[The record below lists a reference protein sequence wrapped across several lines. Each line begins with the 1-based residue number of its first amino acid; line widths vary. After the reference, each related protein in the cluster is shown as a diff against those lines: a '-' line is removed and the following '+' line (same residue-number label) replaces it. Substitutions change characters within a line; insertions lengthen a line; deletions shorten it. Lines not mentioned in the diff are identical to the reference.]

1 MSVADVISLLGG
13 IALFLFGMSL
23 MGEGLKKVAGSR
35 LELVLYKLS
44 STPLKGVLL
53 GTGVTAVIQ
62 SSSATS
68 VMVVGF
74 VNSGMMKVKQA
85 IGVIM
90 GAILGTSVTGW
101 ILCLSSLEGGSG
113 VVQLLST
120 EVLTGIV
127 AVVGIILRMFTG
139 KTSNRYV
146 GEILLG
152 FAVLMYGMSAMSGAV
167 SPLRESE
174 AFIRILT
181 SFSNPILGILVG
193 LAFTSVLQSASAAVG
208 ILQALAITGAVTFEV
223 ALPIVMGIA
232 IGAAVPVLLSAL
244 GANLNGKRTA
254 FIYLLID
261 VLGALIW
268 ALLFYGANAII
279 HFTFLDAVMSS
290 VSIALMNTLFRLAT
304 VIVLLPCIGLMEH
317 MVELLFPDDGS
328 AAEEQEMDRLE
339 ERFLQHPALSIE
351 QSRLVTNSMAERA
364 EGNLLMAVGLR
375 NRWSDKD
382 FRMVG
387 ETESVIDR
395 YEDKLGTYL
404 MKITS
409 KSLSQSQSEE
419 VSKYLHTISDF
430 ERISDH
436 ALNISEAA
444 KEIHDKDLQF
454 SPEACHELDVIESA
468 VREILSV
475 AVGAFVENDPQRA
488 ARVEPLEEIID
499 GLCDEMKSHHVD
511 RLQSGSC
518 TLNQGFVFNDL
529 LTNYERV
536 ADHCS
541 NIAVA
546 IIELESD
553 SFDTHE
559 YLNSVRAMKSSSFAR
574 YYEEYKQEYHL

>member
-468 VREILSV
+468 VREILSI

-518 TLNQGFVFNDL
+518 TLNLGFVFNDL

>member
-261 VLGALIW
+261 VLGVLIW

-304 VIVLLPCIGLMEH
+304 VIVLLPCIGLMER

-468 VREILSV
+468 VREILSI

-488 ARVEPLEEIID
+488 ARVEPLEDINEKPAY
-499 GLCDEMKSHHVD
+499 EMKSHHVD

-518 TLNQGFVFNDL
+518 TLNLGFVFNDL

>member
-139 KTSNRYV
+139 KSQQPHHV

-181 SFSNPILGILVG
+181 SFSNPHSRYSGG
-193 LAFTSVLQSASAAVG
+193 SGCSPAFCRAPPPRWVFCRRWPL
-208 ILQALAITGAVTFEV
+208 
-223 ALPIVMGIA
+223 
-232 IGAAVPVLLSAL
+232 
-244 GANLNGKRTA
+244 
-254 FIYLLID
+254 
-261 VLGALIW
+261 
-268 ALLFYGANAII
+268 
-279 HFTFLDAVMSS
+279 
-290 VSIALMNTLFRLAT
+290 
-304 VIVLLPCIGLMEH
+304 
-317 MVELLFPDDGS
+317 
-328 AAEEQEMDRLE
+328 
-339 ERFLQHPALSIE
+339 PALSP
-351 QSRLVTNSMAERA
+351 
-364 EGNLLMAVGLR
+364 LR
-375 NRWSDKD
+375 WLCPSSWASPSARRCLCCCPPWAP
-382 FRMVG
+382 
-387 ETESVIDR
+387 
-395 YEDKLGTYL
+395 
-404 MKITS
+404 TS
-409 KSLSQSQSEE
+409 TASAPPLS
-419 VSKYLHTISDF
+419 I
-430 ERISDH
+430 
-436 ALNISEAA
+436 
-444 KEIHDKDLQF
+444 
-454 SPEACHELDVIESA
+454 C
-468 VREILSV
+468 
-475 AVGAFVENDPQRA
+475 
-488 ARVEPLEEIID
+488 
-499 GLCDEMKSHHVD
+499 
-511 RLQSGSC
+511 
-518 TLNQGFVFNDL
+518 
-529 LTNYERV
+529 
-536 ADHCS
+536 
-541 NIAVA
+541 
-546 IIELESD
+546 
-553 SFDTHE
+553 
-559 YLNSVRAMKSSSFAR
+559 
-574 YYEEYKQEYHL
+574 

>member
-208 ILQALAITGAVTFEV
+208 ILQALASTGQVSYA
-223 ALPIVMGIA
+223 
-232 IGAAVPVLLSAL
+232 AAVPIIMGQNIGTCVTALISCVGTNKNAKRAAVVHLMFNVIGVAVLLTEFSVLMAL
-244 GANLNGKRTA
+244 AFAYAAKR
-254 FIYLLID
+254 
-261 VLGALIW
+261 
-268 ALLFYGANAII
+268 
-279 HFTFLDAVMSS
+279 
-290 VSIALMNTLFRLAT
+290 
-304 VIVLLPCIGLMEH
+304 
-317 MVELLFPDDGS
+317 
-328 AAEEQEMDRLE
+328 RLE
-339 ERFLQHPALSIE
+339 
-351 QSRLVTNSMAERA
+351 
-364 EGNLLMAVGLR
+364 
-375 NRWSDKD
+375 
-382 FRMVG
+382 
-387 ETESVIDR
+387 
-395 YEDKLGTYL
+395 
-404 MKITS
+404 
-409 KSLSQSQSEE
+409 
-419 VSKYLHTISDF
+419 
-430 ERISDH
+430 RI
-436 ALNISEAA
+436 
-444 KEIHDKDLQF
+444 
-454 SPEACHELDVIESA
+454 
-468 VREILSV
+468 
-475 AVGAFVENDPQRA
+475 
-488 ARVEPLEEIID
+488 
-499 GLCDEMKSHHVD
+499 
-511 RLQSGSC
+511 
-518 TLNQGFVFNDL
+518 
-529 LTNYERV
+529 
-536 ADHCS
+536 
-541 NIAVA
+541 
-546 IIELESD
+546 
-553 SFDTHE
+553 
-559 YLNSVRAMKSSSFAR
+559 
-574 YYEEYKQEYHL
+574 